1 MLYNLRKINV
11 AVTGIRLICYIFQ
24 PCFIIALLLF
34 DYRKVELQIPHLYV
48 NFTNT
53 PYQPLNPPFFLYMLA
68 TTLYILAGHPA
79 FLYFFKLIADMAIRQ
94 MSTLQKI
101 R

>member
-34 DYRKVELQIPHLYV
+34 DYRKVELQIAHLYV
-48 NFTNT
+48 NFTN
-53 PYQPLNPPFFLYMLA
+53 
-68 TTLYILAGHPA
+68 
-79 FLYFFKLIADMAIRQ
+79 IRQ
-94 MSTLQKI
+94 PFSAPKPPTPPTPPHPLSFYI
-101 R
+101 C